1 MVVKPVHLCLFCLP
15 AENTGGALFATSSDN
30 EIWLRMGLVSGVK
43 NIGDGFLCES
53 GGRVGV

>member
-43 NIGDGFLCES
+43 KIGDGSFGEL